1 MLNIDVTVIYV
12 PNFILASYIKLKFEK
27 HELTNEANLS
37 TYTDQASHH
46 HVTTLIISSWP
57 FGYSMQKTNEY
68 FVLKVS
74 RKTGVRMRVL
84 PGSSCDGQRSGSEHL
99 HMLQLLS
106 GCSWAIKTGPDHL
119 HSHEHNVGRAAFY
132 RLMLLATKQK
142 QSWNTWKS
150 KLPTVL

>member
-46 HVTTLIISSWP
+46 HVTTLIISSSWP

-84 PGSSCDGQRSGSEHL
+84 PGSSCDGLGQSISTCCSSCGGAPG
-99 HMLQLLS
+99 LS
-106 GCSWAIKTGPDHL
+106 KQVQTIYTLMNTMWGGPL
-119 HSHEHNVGRAAFY
+119 
-132 RLMLLATKQK
+132 
-142 QSWNTWKS
+142 S
-150 KLPTVL
+150 KD

>member
-1 MLNIDVTVIYV
+1 
-12 PNFILASYIKLKFEK
+12 
-27 HELTNEANLS
+27 
-37 TYTDQASHH
+37 
-46 HVTTLIISSWP
+46 
-57 FGYSMQKTNEY
+57 MQKTNEY

-74 RKTGVRMRVL
+74 RKTGVRMQVL

-99 HMLQLLS
+99 HMLQLLW
-106 GCSWAIKTGPDHL
+106 GCSWAIKAGPDHL